1 VKGEDQ
7 MKKFFKDIKTL
18 EPLKEGP
25 LGPYTNTYLEHLQA
39 QGYTRQ
45 SVCRML
51 RLVVGFSRWLGRQHL
66 TIDQITL
73 SQVRDYLRFR
83 KRSGYQR
90 QLGDPSTLIRLLQLL
105 DKEGYIALS
114 KPPLAITPSEVLLQ
128 QYDAYLQQERCL
140 AMATRKNYL
149 PFVRRFLLGKFGQG
163 PSPLRKLSAADVI
176 HFVQRNAA
184 KLAPKRAKLMTAALR
199 SFLRFAQ
206 YRGDLRQDLATGVP
220 SVAGWSCSTVP
231 KAMPPAQIK
240 QVLAACNRRTDV
252 GRRDYAILLLLARL
266 GLRGGEVAHLML
278 EDIDWER
285 GYLKIQGK
293 ASHVTSLP
301 LPAEV
306 GQAIVAYL
314 RKGRPKGSSQ
324 RRLFLRARA
333 PVTGFKGQVAVGSV
347 VRHALI
353 RAGIDSP
360 HKGSHQFRHAL
371 ACQMLREGH
380 SLHEIGEILRHR
392 SPNTTTIYAK
402 VDFIALR
409 ALALP
414 WPGGG
419 Q

>member
-1 VKGEDQ
+1 
-7 MKKFFKDIKTL
+7 MKKYFKNIRTL
-18 EPLKEGP
+18 ELLEDGP
-25 LGPYTNTYLEHLQA
+25 LGRHMSTYLHHLQV
-39 QGYTRQ
+39 QGYNRQ
-45 SVCRML
+45 YVCRML
-51 RLVVGFSRWLGRQHL
+51 RLVVGFSRWLANQHL
-66 TIDQITL
+66 PVEQLTFV
-73 SQVRDYLRFR
+73 QVRDYLRFR

-90 QLGDPSTLIRLLQLL
+90 QLGDRSTLTGLLQLL
-105 DKEGYIALS
+105 DEQGCIAIP
-114 KPPLAITPSEVLLQ
+114 KPQSAVTPSEALLQ

-140 AMATRKNYL
+140 SVATRKNYL
-149 PFVRRFLLGKFGQG
+149 PFGRQFLLAKFGQG
-163 PSPLRKLSAADVI
+163 PVTLGKLRAADVI
-176 HFVQRNAA
+176 HFVQRNAV
-184 KLAPKRAKLMTAALR
+184 KLGPKRAKLMTAALR

-231 KAMPPAQIK
+231 KAMPTAQIK

-266 GLRGGEVAHLML
+266 GLRGGEVARLRL

-285 GYLKIQGK
+285 GYITIQGK
-293 ASHVTSLP
+293 AGHVTSLP

-314 RKGRPKGSSQ
+314 KQGRPKGSSQ
-324 RRLFLRARA
+324 RCLFLRARA
-333 PVTGFKGQVAVGSV
+333 PVTGFKGSVAISSV
-347 VRHALI
+347 VRHALA

-371 ACQMLREGH
+371 ACEMLRQGH